1 MRNLLLLTFVHSFIL
16 CLRQQKYEERLFQ
29 EPFNACNLNR
39 TMFVVDA
46 QPNAKYAKLYTWGG
60 QPVRDQEL
68 HFYCVTTKSHIMHVG
83 THEHHPISSS
93 LTHIPL
99 LS

>member
-1 MRNLLLLTFVHSFIL
+1 MGSVPAKKFLLEVLLGVFRRMAY
-16 CLRQQKYEERLFQ
+16 CR
-29 EPFNACNLNR
+29 
-39 TMFVVDA
+39 
-46 QPNAKYAKLYTWGG
+46 GG
-60 QPVRDQEL
+60 QPVRDQNYL
-68 HFYCVTTKSHIMHVG
+68 TYCVITKSHILYCVTAKSRIIHFG